1 MVVTTAQ
8 HTAQHTAQ
16 QTRSGPVRTAG
27 PDAAASRRSGQAPIG
42 GGLLPPEVATAV
54 GARGR
59 FRTATTTQTDPTR
72 TDPPLRGA
80 TPELES
86 VDRDASLDENGSVA
100 TLSSRIYH

>member
-1 MVVTTAQ
+1 MVTTAQ
-8 HTAQHTAQ
+8 HTATATAQ
-16 QTRSGPVRTAG
+16 QTRRGPARPAG
-27 PDAAASRRSGQAPIG
+27 PDAAASRRSGQPPIG
-42 GGLLPPEVATAV
+42 GGLLPPEVATAI

-86 VDRDASLDENGSVA
+86 VDRDAILDENGSV
-100 TLSSRIYH
+100 S

>member
-1 MVVTTAQ
+1 MVTTAQ

-27 PDAAASRRSGQAPIG
+27 PDAAAKPPVGSGGKP
-42 GGLLPPEVATAV
+42 LLPPEVATAI

-86 VDRDASLDENGSVA
+86 VDRDAIRVVA
-100 TLSSRIYH
+100 TLSSRIYHRVSYQD